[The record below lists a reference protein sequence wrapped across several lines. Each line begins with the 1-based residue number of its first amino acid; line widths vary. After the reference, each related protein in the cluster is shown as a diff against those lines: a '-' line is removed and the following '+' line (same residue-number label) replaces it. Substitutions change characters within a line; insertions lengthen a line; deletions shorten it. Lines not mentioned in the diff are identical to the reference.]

1 MALMKFSIISRDFLE
16 FLNTGAQAMSSVTDQ
31 AELEMITEGKAA
43 VFFPK
48 GQVFYNRVQVSARM
62 RRLLN
67 ISVNTGDLHGQV
79 QNRDLSVASLRVFT
93 T

>member
-1 MALMKFSIISRDFLE
+1 
-16 FLNTGAQAMSSVTDQ
+16 MSSVTDQ

-67 ISVNTGDLHGQV
+67 TLGQHRRFARTGSESRPLGGKLARLHNVSHLRTSVLP
-79 QNRDLSVASLRVFT
+79 
-93 T
+93 